1 MSAMT
6 ELLDHDVVVIGAG
19 AAGIAAG
26 LRLAASPLKFLLL
39 EARPRLGGRAL
50 TSTAAGYPLDLGCGW
65 LHSADRNPW
74 TSRLAAAGF
83 TIDKT
88 APGWGDQS
96 LDPGF
101 GAEDQQAF
109 GAAWE
114 AFDEALAAV
123 DSAAPDR
130 PAADL
135 LAPGDRFNALIG
147 AIGTYISGAEL
158 DKVSALDLAR
168 YADTGVNWRV
178 REGYGAGIVSEALRG
193 NGLPVKLGCHVSRIE
208 HAGRELRVVTGAGT
222 LRAKAVVITV
232 PPNLLVE
239 GKLVFDPPL
248 PDKLAAAA
256 GLPLGLADKLVL
268 KLAGPQGLLQDLP
281 QDGHLFGRT
290 DRVATASYHLRPF
303 GRDLIEAY
311 FAGNLAAD
319 LETEESAG
327 FFAFA
332 AEELARIFG
341 SDFRARLS
349 PLIHTAWGRDPYA
362 RGAYSYAV
370 PGAADNRAR
379 LATPVDGRLFFAG
392 EACSPDDFSTAHG
405 AYLTG
410 IAAAEAAMAAC
421 GNLAG

>member
-6 ELLDHDVVVIGAG
+6 ELLDQDVVVIGAG

-26 LRLAASPLKFLLL
+26 LRLAASSLKFLLL
-39 EARPRLGGRAL
+39 EARPRLGGRAF

-83 TIDKT
+83 TIVKM
-88 APGWGDQS
+88 APSWRDQS
-96 LDPGF
+96 LDPDF
-101 GAEDQQAF
+101 GTEDQQAF

-123 DSAAPDR
+123 EGAAPDR

-135 LAPGDRFNALIG
+135 LAPGGRFNALIG

-168 YADTGVNWRV
+168 YADTGINWRV

-193 NGLPVKLGCHVSRIE
+193 KGLPVKLGCHVSRIE
-208 HAGRELRVVTGAGT
+208 RGGRELRVVTGAGT
-222 LRAKAVVITV
+222 LRAKAVIITV
-232 PPNLLVE
+232 PPNLLLE
-239 GKLVFDPPL
+239 GRLVVDPPL

-268 KLAGPQGLLQDLP
+268 KLAAPQDLP

-290 DRVATASYHLRPF
+290 DRTATASYHLRPF

-311 FAGNLAAD
+311 FAGALAAD
-319 LETEESAG
+319 LEKEQSAG

-332 AEELARIFG
+332 AEELARVFG
-341 SDFRARLS
+341 SDFRGRLS
-349 PLIHTAWGRDPYA
+349 PVIHTAWGRDPYA
-362 RGAYSYAV
+362 QGAYSYAM
-370 PGAADNRAR
+370 PGAAENRAR
-379 LATPVDGRLFFAG
+379 LAAPVDGRLFFAG

-410 IAAAEAAMAAC
+410 IAAAEAAIAAC
-421 GNLAG
+421 AI